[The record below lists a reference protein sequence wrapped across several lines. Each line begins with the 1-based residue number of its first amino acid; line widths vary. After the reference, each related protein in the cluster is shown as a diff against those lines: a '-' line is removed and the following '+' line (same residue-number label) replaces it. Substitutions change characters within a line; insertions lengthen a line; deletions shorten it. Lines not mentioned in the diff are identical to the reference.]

1 VGNSDARNLQPVSL
15 FLLSGR
21 FLSWN
26 QLIKK
31 GLRKKVFGIEAAT
44 ICSMTLTLTF
54 LNSLPE
60 PGGLA
65 LIGLS
70 LIIAAYV
77 LRKSLIRVHP
87 DLDATSKAEAQ
98 PK

>member
-1 VGNSDARNLQPVSL
+1 M
-15 FLLSGR
+15 
-21 FLSWN
+21 
-26 QLIKK
+26 
-31 GLRKKVFGIEAAT
+31 FGIEAAT